1 MSPDFRKKTATK
13 GVTEEM
19 FLKRVLSAS
28 LALLALTAITY
39 AQQQQAPAEEN
50 QVSAQKG
57 PHEGRRLG
65 RMDGRHRGSA
75 AMRELNLTEEQRQ
88 QQRAIMQRQL
98 GATKAQ
104 REELFKL
111 REKRFAGAL
120 TAADEARVQAL
131 RLELR
136 DSMQSIRTEMQSV
149 LTAEQRAKLE
159 ELNTERKA
167 RRDEMREHRRD
178 KREHREPMP
187 Q

>member
-1 MSPDFRKKTATK
+1 
-13 GVTEEM
+13 M

-28 LALLALTAITY
+28 LALLALNAITY

-57 PHEGRRLG
+57 PREGRRLG
-65 RMDGRHRGSA
+65 RMGRHRGFA

-88 QQRAIMQRQL
+88 QQRAILQRQL

-120 TAADEARVQAL
+120 TAEDEARVQAL

-167 RRDEMREHRRD
+167 RRNEMRERRRD
-178 KREHREPMP
+178 RREHREPMP